1 MSAEKRWPGGAL
13 QRADRAGME
22 LQAAAAFHPDFHP
35 SQRRMQATRLAN
47 RHGLSRQRALLIA
60 EHAYGE
66 TRE

>member
-1 MSAEKRWPGGAL
+1 MSAAKKWPGGAL
-13 QRADRAGME
+13 QRSDRAGME
-22 LQAAAAFHPDFHP
+22 VQVAFRPEFHP
-35 SQRRMQATRLAN
+35 SQRQMQAARLAN

>member
-1 MSAEKRWPGGAL
+1 MSAETKWPGGAL

-22 LQAAAAFHPDFHP
+22 SGLHFHPDFHT

-47 RHGLSRQRALLIA
+47 RLGLSRQRALLIA